1 MENIIAEQ
9 TMNNSSALGEA
20 LKLVVSG
27 GVGAAIIGLLGKLWV
42 DRKLDREKANYEREL
57 ENLKAKLAQKHTI
70 HKLQFEKEFSIYLEL
85 WKALVRLRD
94 ATTDLTRRSEFIT
107 SNETMEQRQNRK
119 DKEFKESYNEVI
131 QLIEEQKPFYD
142 KEVYL
147 HFPKSRLSGSQFH

>member
-107 SNETMEQRQNRK
+107 SNETMEQRQN
-119 DKEFKESYNEVI
+119 
-131 QLIEEQKPFYD
+131 
-142 KEVYL
+142 
-147 HFPKSRLSGSQFH
+147 